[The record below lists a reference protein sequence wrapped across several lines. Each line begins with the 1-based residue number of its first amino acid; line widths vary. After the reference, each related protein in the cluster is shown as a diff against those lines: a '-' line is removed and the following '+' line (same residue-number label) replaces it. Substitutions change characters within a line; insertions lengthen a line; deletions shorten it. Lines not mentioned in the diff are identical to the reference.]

1 MSFISSHFFL
11 FLAITI
17 FFFYLFPKRFQSYI
31 LLTASIFFYLFF
43 SPLYTV
49 VLVILVLA
57 DFIIA
62 KKIKADAGNKYRK
75 KLMISGLL
83 LNIVFLVFFKFY
95 YQFEKILASFFTS
108 LNLWDMKYFV
118 EIAVPLG
125 ISYFIF
131 KKISYLVDV
140 YRGIIEPEKDFSKL
154 LLYVMF
160 FPEIVAGP
168 IDRTHDLISQFS
180 GNIRFN
186 TKMIQSGFQRI
197 LWGIF
202 KKVIIADRISIY
214 VDTLFKSYRNYEG
227 SAILLTVFLYS
238 IQIYCDFSAIADIAI
253 GIGKMFGINIKE
265 NFNKPYFAVSVSDF
279 WKRWHITLSTW
290 LRDYIFLP
298 FAYIVSGKL
307 INRNIK
313 AGKSDN
319 ITYIFASMTTMMLCG
334 LWHGS
339 EWTFIIWGAIH
350 GFYLIFSHIT
360 KKMRKKIKKNLR
372 IVKFSILNKSIKI
385 VTTFSLITFSW
396 IFFRSESIEHA
407 FGMIKS
413 IFYGNGGKLSGF
425 SDLNNIVLKNFP
437 HFTFEIMAISITLL
451 FLIEL
456 LQIKVKIGEWILNRP
471 IFIRI
476 LFYYFT
482 IFTILIFTVKR
493 SGDFIYMQF

>member
-11 FLAITI
+11 FLAVTI
-17 FFFYLFPKRFQSYI
+17 FFFYLLPKRFQSYV

-62 KKIKADAGNKYRK
+62 KKIKADEGNKYRK
-75 KLMISGLL
+75 KLMISGLS
-83 LNIVFLVFFKFY
+83 LNIIFLVFFKFY
-95 YQFEKILASFFTS
+95 YQLEKILAPFFPS
-108 LNLWDMKYFV
+108 LNLWDMKFFV

-140 YRGIIEPEKDFSKL
+140 YRGIVEPEKDFSKL

-227 SAILLTVFLYS
+227 SVILLTVFLYS

-279 WKRWHITLSTW
+279 WRRWHITLSTW

-298 FAYIVSGKL
+298 LAYIVSGKL

-319 ITYIFASMTTMMLCG
+319 ITYIFASMTTMILCG

-372 IVKFSILNKSIKI
+372 IMKFSIFNKLLKI
-385 VTTFSLITFSW
+385 VTTFSLISFSW
-396 IFFRSESIEHA
+396 IFFRSKSIEHA

-413 IFYGNGGKLSGF
+413 IFYGKSGTLSGF

-437 HFTFEIMAISITLL
+437 PFTLEIMAISISLL

-471 IFIRI
+471 IFIKI